1 MNCNNKNCHRFI
13 RKDFNYFCVGCY
25 HEIKR
30 NYIEINN
37 NDFITYI
44 NNSFHTQYKFRD
56 DLKFYQIYEFLLFKY
71 PTIKSLACILESILY
86 IKYLMSDIDLKNK
99 IHFKIYNDYTHDI
112 NRINS
117 SPNSRTCNKFIQQ
130 IYNKSSSRPPIELL
144 L

>member
-1 MNCNNKNCHRFI
+1 MNCNNKNCRRFI

-30 NYIEINN
+30 IIEINN

-44 NNSFHTQYKFRD
+44 NNSFNTEYKFRD

-86 IKYLMSDIDLKNK
+86 IKYLLCDIDLKNK
-99 IHFKIYNDYTHDI
+99 IHFKIYNDYTHY
-112 NRINS
+112 NLRINNTS
-117 SPNSRTCNKFIQQ
+117 ISWNCDKSVQQ
-130 IYNKSSSRPPIELL
+130 IYNKSSSRPVIKLL

>member
-30 NYIEINN
+30 IIEINN

-44 NNSFHTQYKFRD
+44 NKSFNTQYKFRD

-71 PTIKSLACILESILY
+71 PKIKSLACILESILY
-86 IKYLMSDIDLKNK
+86 IKYLLCDIDLKNK
-99 IHFKIYNDYTHDI
+99 IDFKIYNDYTHY
-112 NRINS
+112 NFRICGS
-117 SPNSRTCNKFIQQ
+117 IDCWTDHQFVQQ
-130 IYNKSSSRPPIELL
+130 IYNKSSSRPPIKLL